1 LLVQFALAAE
11 MPVAWCRVEV
21 SERHA
26 SAFLDHVG
34 SAIAAA
40 LGGPAVDPSVEG
52 VVQGIE
58 GSRVDRLLLLID
70 DLHVLEGSEAEQA
83 LQRLVDCAPPS
94 LSMLAAPRRP
104 PGLNLSRLKVSGQLL
119 EVTAKHLRFRTWEVE
134 RLFRDFYQEPL
145 PPEALAD
152 LTRRTEG
159 WAAGLQLFHLAT
171 LGKPPDA
178 RRRAVASLG
187 SRRLLRNYLADNV
200 LAGLPG
206 TLRDFLFATCVLGR
220 LTGPLCDA
228 LLGITGSRAMLE
240 EIELRQIFL
249 HELSGERPL
258 SMLTRDGVT
267 VAVTTAWGGRAPA
280 TWNRHVATVRSFLGF
295 CRRRRWLVED
305 LTVDLER
312 RPEPADRTKAIPL
325 AELERL

>member
-1 LLVQFALAAE
+1 VVAPAGSGKTSLLVQFALAAE

-200 LAGLPG
+200 LAGCPG
-206 TLRDFLFATCVLGR
+206 RSATSCSPPACWGGSPVR
-220 LTGPLCDA
+220 SVTRCSA
-228 LLGITGSRAMLE
+228 SRAAGPCWRRSSFARSSCM
-240 EIELRQIFL
+240 
-249 HELSGERPL
+249 S
-258 SMLTRDGVT
+258 S
-267 VAVTTAWGGRAPA
+267 AVNGR
-280 TWNRHVATVRSFLGF
+280 
-295 CRRRRWLVED
+295 CRC
-305 LTVDLER
+305 
-312 RPEPADRTKAIPL
+312 
-325 AELERL
+325 

>member
-1 LLVQFALAAE
+1 MLVQFALAAE

-94 LSMLAAPRRP
+94 LSMLAAPPTRAQPLASQGLGPAPGGHRQAP
-104 PGLNLSRLKVSGQLL
+104 AVPDLGGRTPLPGLLPGTAAPRGLGRPHPADRGLGRRAPAVPSRDLGEAARCPPARGRLAGQPP
-119 EVTAKHLRFRTWEVE
+119 AAP
-134 RLFRDFYQEPL
+134 QL
-145 PPEALAD
+145 PG
-152 LTRRTEG
+152 RQR
-159 WAAGLQLFHLAT
+159 
-171 LGKPPDA
+171 A
-178 RRRAVASLG
+178 RR
-187 SRRLLRNYLADNV
+187 
-200 LAGLPG
+200 LPG

-267 VAVTTAWGGRAPA
+267 VAVTTAWGGQAPA

-295 CRRRRWLVED
+295 CQGRRWLAEGHSH
-305 LTVDLER
+305 
-312 RPEPADRTKAIPL
+312 RPGAPT
-325 AELERL
+325 

>member
-1 LLVQFALAAE
+1 MLVQFALAAE

-34 SAIAAA
+34 SAIAVA

-145 PPEALAD
+145 PPRPWPTSPGGPRAGPPGSSCSISRPWGSRPMPAGA
-152 LTRRTEG
+152 RSPR
-159 WAAGLQLFHLAT
+159 WAAAGCSATTWPTTCSPAARDAPRLPVRHL
-171 LGKPPDA
+171 
-178 RRRAVASLG
+178 RAGAAHRS
-187 SRRLLRNYLADNV
+187 
-200 LAGLPG
+200 
-206 TLRDFLFATCVLGR
+206 
-220 LTGPLCDA
+220 A
-228 LLGITGSRAMLE
+228 L
-240 EIELRQIFL
+240 
-249 HELSGERPL
+249 
-258 SMLTRDGVT
+258 
-267 VAVTTAWGGRAPA
+267 
-280 TWNRHVATVRSFLGF
+280 
-295 CRRRRWLVED
+295 
-305 LTVDLER
+305 
-312 RPEPADRTKAIPL
+312 
-325 AELERL
+325 

>member
-1 LLVQFALAAE
+1 MPGGLSRADQFHFRRIGNSAAGDGVEDPRPSGAPADPSPPERQPGQAEGPSAGSCGRARRVEKTSLLVQFALAAE

-58 GSRVDRLLLLID
+58 GSRVDRLLLID

-145 PPEALAD
+145 PPRPWPTSPGGPRAGPPGSSCSISRPWGSRPMPAGA
-152 LTRRTEG
+152 RSPAG
-159 WAAGLQLFHLAT
+159 QPPAAPQLP
-171 LGKPPDA
+171 GRQRA
-178 RRRAVASLG
+178 RRAARDAP
-187 SRRLLRNYLADNV
+187 R
-200 LAGLPG
+200 LPG
-206 TLRDFLFATCVLGR
+206 RHLRAGAAHR
-220 LTGPLCDA
+220 SA
-228 LLGITGSRAMLE
+228 L
-240 EIELRQIFL
+240 
-249 HELSGERPL
+249 
-258 SMLTRDGVT
+258 
-267 VAVTTAWGGRAPA
+267 
-280 TWNRHVATVRSFLGF
+280 
-295 CRRRRWLVED
+295 
-305 LTVDLER
+305 
-312 RPEPADRTKAIPL
+312 
-325 AELERL
+325 